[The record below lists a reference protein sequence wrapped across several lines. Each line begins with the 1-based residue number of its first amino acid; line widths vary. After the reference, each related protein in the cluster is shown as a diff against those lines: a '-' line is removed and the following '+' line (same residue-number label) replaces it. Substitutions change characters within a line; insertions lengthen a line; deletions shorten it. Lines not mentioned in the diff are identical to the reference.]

1 MRHVLCLLL
10 ILSAWPAWAALDD
23 KQGELKDLRAR
34 LNQLQ
39 EELEKTSGEHAEAA
53 DALKQSEQQISSVS
67 RSLRGLDHE
76 VRRLGNELARLQGD
90 HARTEAELRDQQARL
105 AELLRQRYY
114 QGGEDGMRL
123 MLSGRDPGEI
133 SRNLY
138 YYTYIGRARAALIAE
153 QRDTLAR
160 LASLRAQIEE
170 QKVRVA
176 KVQLERQAQVRALEG
191 VKSAREQMLSKLSSQ
206 IRQQR
211 KEIKTMQQDEARL
224 ARLIERLRKLA
235 ATPKPTDRKPKPG
248 QRVDSVASAALAG
261 VDFPRLK
268 GRLAFPVAGE
278 IVARFGQAREGGGP
292 SWKGLFIRTRER
304 ADVRAVAT
312 GQVVFSDWLRGFGNL
327 LIIDH
332 GGGYLSLY
340 SNNESLY
347 KQPGDRVR
355 AGDVIA
361 AAGNT
366 GGQEDTG
373 LYFELRHQGKPFDP
387 MNWVAS
393 R

>member
-1 MRHVLCLLL
+1 
-10 ILSAWPAWAALDD
+10 LDD
-23 KQGELKDLRAR
+23 KQDELKGLRSR

-67 RSLRGLDHE
+67 RSLRGLDQDE
-76 VRRLGNELARLQGD
+76 RKLNQELSRLQGQYG
-90 HARTEAELRDQQARL
+90 RTETELRDQQDRL

-123 MLSGRDPGEI
+123 MLSGRHPGEI
-133 SRNLY
+133 SRNLH
-138 YYTYIGRARAALIAE
+138 YYTYIGRARAGMIAE

-160 LASLRAQIEE
+160 LVVLRTQIEE

-176 KVQLERQAQVRALEG
+176 KVQLEQQAQKRALEG

-206 IRQQR
+206 IRKQR
-211 KEIKTMQQDEARL
+211 KEIKTLQQDEARL

-235 ATPKPTDRKPKPG
+235 ATPKPADRKPRPG
-248 QRVDSVASAALAG
+248 QKVDTVASAALAG
-261 VDFPRLK
+261 LDFPRLK
-268 GRLAFPVAGE
+268 GRLALPVAGE
-278 IVARFGQAREGGGP
+278 ITARFGQSREGGGP

-304 ADVRAVAT
+304 EEVRAVAT
-312 GQVVFSDWLRGFGNL
+312 GQVVFADWLRGFGNL
-327 LIIDH
+327 LIVDH

-347 KQPGDRVR
+347 KQPGDAVR
-355 AGDVIA
+355 AGDIIA